1 VASFASEEFAKKC
14 IEQMKDFDLKNR
26 KLAARELAKNDELR
40 LARLAKH
47 APHAPAGNNAAATN
61 GASKFAARRS
71 AQYPSRS
78 PAQFGRPPS
87 LLGGLGALAAS
98 QSPFGSSP
106 FGASPFGASPF
117 GASPVAAPSAE
128 YGAPSGAS
136 GGAPAPLER
145 VLAALRQERVLSETQ
160 LADLGVSPSAL
171 KSLGVD
177 FDRYLTNQVFVSNL
191 AYTVNH
197 HDVRRALSAAG
208 RVERVKIPTTGTGD
222 EEHHAG
228 YGVVTFESIYDA
240 IQAIQ
245 MFNMKMLFDRT
256 VKVRTYVPDELGYF
270 SRPRGTPESAP
281 TRSYAN
287 SRPPAVGELVGSSTG
302 PVLPYPAVA
311 PAPPNAPWPSSSA
324 PIREA
329 HEQWGGF
336 SRGPPAAPF
345 RAPAVGPSMNGTKA
359 IAAAD
364 ETAAIIVKNLP
375 GTYDETEVQRL
386 FRSIA
391 SAIEVELLRDSMG
404 RSMGIARVR
413 FPSPADA
420 IRVVRKLILYSS
432 YCFIS

>member
-1 VASFASEEFAKKC
+1 MLIITILHCVPFASMLNSVASFASEEFAKKC

-106 FGASPFGASPF
+106 FGASPFGASP
-117 GASPVAAPSAE
+117 VAAPSAE

-177 FDRYLTNQVFVSNL
+177 FDRYLTNQVFVSNVCPV
-191 AYTVNH
+191 AAQH
-197 HDVRRALSAAG
+197 KKLSYCTYEL
-208 RVERVKIPTTGTGD
+208 R
-222 EEHHAG
+222 
-228 YGVVTFESIYDA
+228 YFESV
-240 IQAIQ
+240 
-245 MFNMKMLFDRT
+245 LF
-256 VKVRTYVPDELGYF
+256 L
-270 SRPRGTPESAP
+270 
-281 TRSYAN
+281 
-287 SRPPAVGELVGSSTG
+287 
-302 PVLPYPAVA
+302 
-311 PAPPNAPWPSSSA
+311 
-324 PIREA
+324 
-329 HEQWGGF
+329 
-336 SRGPPAAPF
+336 
-345 RAPAVGPSMNGTKA
+345 
-359 IAAAD
+359 
-364 ETAAIIVKNLP
+364 
-375 GTYDETEVQRL
+375 
-386 FRSIA
+386 
-391 SAIEVELLRDSMG
+391 
-404 RSMGIARVR
+404 
-413 FPSPADA
+413 
-420 IRVVRKLILYSS
+420 
-432 YCFIS
+432 